1 MPGVP
6 DQAVTELETAVAT
19 FRQRLVP
26 TTIDDAVDA
35 AVTKFRQKFQA
46 DGIDV
51 TPADVLK
58 NFEHETRAQYDVT
71 LRADAAALKAALDD
85 NARAMAATIETVA
98 QLPDPLAVEDGTPAS
113 ETLHEIKRTRI
124 LLELDRCERKLCP
137 ARCRPAVS
145 WLFFSAPSARP
156 LLFSGSSPISVQ

>member
-51 TPADVLK
+51 IPADVL
-58 NFEHETRAQYDVT
+58 
-71 LRADAAALKAALDD
+71 
-85 NARAMAATIETVA
+85 NARGARTY
-98 QLPDPLAVEDGTPAS
+98 GGKNGAS
-113 ETLHEIKRTRI
+113 
-124 LLELDRCERKLCP
+124 DR
-137 ARCRPAVS
+137 
-145 WLFFSAPSARP
+145 
-156 LLFSGSSPISVQ
+156 